1 MTVVDWIIVLILAG
15 AVITGIAQ
23 GLMRSVFG
31 LGGLLLGLVLGA
43 WNYGRVAK
51 ILHPVVRSWGV
62 ANTIGFLLI
71 AIVVAAIATGIGSLL
86 SKMLH
91 QIGLGCLDRLAGGI
105 FGFFQGALGVT
116 LCILVTVAFFPD
128 AQWLT
133 ESRLPKHFFAACH
146 LTTQLTP
153 EELRNLVRADLDK
166 LEKESPQWMH
176 PEKESK

>member
-15 AVITGIAQ
+15 AVITGLAQ
-23 GLMRSVFG
+23 GLIRSVFG

-51 ILHPVVRSWGV
+51 VLYPVVRSWGV

-71 AIVVAAIATGIGSLL
+71 AIVVAALATAVGSLL
-86 SKMLH
+86 SKVMH
-91 QIGLGCLDRLAGGI
+91 QIGLGCLDRLAGGV

-133 ESRLPKHFFAACH
+133 DSRLPRHFFAACH
-146 LTTQLTP
+146 LTTQVSP
-153 EELRNLVRADLDK
+153 EELKKLVREDLDK
-166 LEKESPQWMH
+166 LEKESPKWMH